1 MALSQRTLFL
11 PHKDFYNR
19 REPAKG
25 PAANDE
31 RMSDTIHVLNGP
43 NLNLLG
49 TREPGVYGAATLADV
64 EALCAAEAE
73 RHGLA
78 LNFRQT
84 NSEGGLVDLI
94 QAARGARGLVLNAA
108 GYTHTSVAVRD
119 AVAAIGTP
127 TIEVHL
133 SNVFA
138 REPFRHHSYL
148 SAVVRGVICGL
159 GPQGYAL
166 AIAALATVPAS
177 P

>member
-1 MALSQRTLFL
+1 M
-11 PHKDFYNR
+11 PHKGSYNR
-19 REPAKG
+19 REPAEG
-25 PAANDE
+25 PAAHEE
-31 RMSDTIHVLNGP
+31 RMPDTIHVLNGP

-49 TREPGVYGAATLADV
+49 SREPGVYGAATLADV
-64 EALCAAEAE
+64 EALCAAEAR
-73 RHGLA
+73 RHGLE
-78 LNFRQT
+78 LSFSQT
-84 NSEGGLVDLI
+84 NSEGVLVDLI
-94 QAARGARGLVLNAA
+94 QGARGARGLVLNAA
-108 GYTHTSVAVRD
+108 AYTHTSVAVRD

-138 REPFRHHSYL
+138 REPFRHHSHL

-166 AIAALATVPAS
+166 AIAALASVPAS